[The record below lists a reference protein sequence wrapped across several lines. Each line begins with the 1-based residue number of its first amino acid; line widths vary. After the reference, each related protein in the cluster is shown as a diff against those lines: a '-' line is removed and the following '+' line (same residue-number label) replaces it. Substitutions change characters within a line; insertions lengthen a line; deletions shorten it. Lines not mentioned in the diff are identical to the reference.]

1 MRGLILAVM
10 AALALPGQIAF
21 TRMESPHFELYTD
34 GSKGRAAD
42 ILEHFERVRSFFL
55 QTINPRETPG
65 TPRVVVLNSAKTF
78 ATFVERKSTIAYYLG
93 LPHRDLIVVGPAG
106 KGADNQTITHE
117 YLHLLVHQAGMRI
130 PLWMNEGIA
139 EVYSTLQPVGQKM
152 RVGTPIQGHMLRLRY
167 DWLDIRQVLKAESY
181 GSEEHV
187 GPFYSMSWAIAH
199 MLLLEDDLRPKWTR
213 FTAAMERGIPIEQ
226 ALRQAYGLTPQQLEQ
241 HVQGY
246 IRGKTVNVVEFNFK
260 WEEWKG
266 APATRPATALE
277 NGLTMVD
284 LFLSGKD
291 VAGAARH
298 AERLAGEFPREA
310 GPWEALLTARMW
322 ERNKEAGAVAAREAF
337 ARGTR
342 NADLLALGASLG
354 GAEARA
360 MLDRALTVDPEHF
373 EGLME
378 LAALQLQA
386 GEDGAAFATLQ
397 RVRRLGAADAAR
409 YVRLFVYAAQ
419 RSGNEAAA
427 EAAVKEFRAY
437 AVSERDK
444 AEGETRAGMM
454 GRSVTGVLVEVGCS
468 ASGQVLH
475 VDSGGVRAIP
485 VDAGQTLRV
494 SGVEFDLHCGVM
506 KRKPRV
512 RVGLSG
518 EGKARALEI
527 LR

>member
-1 MRGLILAVM
+1 MRGLVLAVM

-34 GSKGRAAD
+34 GSKGRAAV

-55 QTINPRETPG
+55 QTINPRETTG
-65 TPRVVVLNSAKTF
+65 KPRVVVLNSAKTF
-78 ATFVERKSTIAYYLG
+78 ATFVERKSTVAYYLG
-93 LPHRDLIVVGPAG
+93 LPHRDLIVIGPAG

-152 RVGTPIQGHMLRLRY
+152 RVGTPIQGHLLRLRH

-187 GPFYSMSWAIAH
+187 RPFYSMSWAIAH

-246 IRGKTVNVVEFNFK
+246 IRGKTVNVVDFNFK

-266 APATRPATALE
+266 APETRPATALE

-291 VAGAARH
+291 VAIG
-298 AERLAGEFPREA
+298 
-310 GPWEALLTARMW
+310 
-322 ERNKEAGAVAAREAF
+322 
-337 ARGTR
+337 
-342 NADLLALGASLG
+342 
-354 GAEARA
+354 
-360 MLDRALTVDPEHF
+360 
-373 EGLME
+373 
-378 LAALQLQA
+378 
-386 GEDGAAFATLQ
+386 
-397 RVRRLGAADAAR
+397 
-409 YVRLFVYAAQ
+409 
-419 RSGNEAAA
+419 
-427 EAAVKEFRAY
+427 
-437 AVSERDK
+437 
-444 AEGETRAGMM
+444 
-454 GRSVTGVLVEVGCS
+454 SVV
-468 ASGQVLH
+468 
-475 VDSGGVRAIP
+475 
-485 VDAGQTLRV
+485 
-494 SGVEFDLHCGVM
+494 
-506 KRKPRV
+506 
-512 RVGLSG
+512 
-518 EGKARALEI
+518 
-527 LR
+527 